1 MALIRAVRPPPIKP
15 TTKLL
20 RQLMHR
26 YGLTR
31 VRVARLM
38 RRSVKAVDLY
48 LLPDESPNKR
58 QIPMTV
64 WELLLMKIQA
74 IYHPDEDVEINL

>member
-1 MALIRAVRPPPIKP
+1 MALIRAVRQPPTKP

-20 RQLMHR
+20 RLLMQR

-58 QIPMTV
+58 QIPMAV
-64 WELLLMKIQA
+64 WELLLMKIHA
-74 IYHPDEDVEINL
+74 IYHRDEDVEINL